1 MYIESVVSDNFA
13 ENTWLIGNQKNSEAI
28 IIDPGADYDKII
40 EKFKELE
47 LTPVLI
53 LNTHLHPDHLFSAR
67 KLQKSYQIPLMAH
80 RKEKQLF
87 DMFDQIIQKLGLKN
101 IARPEVEQWLKDEE
115 ILDQKDIR
123 IKVIHTPGHSP
134 GSCCFLV
141 NDLHLFTGD
150 TVFSGSIGRTDLP
163 LGSSREMRESLKK
176 ITNLPIKTKIYPGH
190 GPKSDLKAELNNN
203 PYLI

>member
-13 ENTWLIGNQKNSEAI
+13 ENTWIIGNKKIDEAI
-28 IIDPGADYDKII
+28 IIDPGASYDKIT
-40 EKFKELE
+40 KKLDKLD
-47 LTPVLI
+47 LTPLMI

-67 KLQKSYQIPLMAH
+67 ELQKFYKIPLMTH
-80 RKEKQLF
+80 LKEKQLF
-87 DMFDQIIQKLGLKN
+87 DMFDQIIQMLGLNN
-101 IARPEVEQWLKDEE
+101 IARPEVERWLEDEE

-163 LGSSREMRESLKK
+163 LGSSREMRKSLKK

-190 GPKSDLKAELNNN
+190 GPKSNLKSELNNN